1 MKRIICVD
9 DDAALRNVFSL
20 IFARAGYDIEVCP
33 DGEAIMNNEIQLPD
47 IYILDKQLSGYSGL
61 DICLFLKSQPSTR
74 RIPVII
80 ISASPTLASDS
91 DDVGA
96 DGYLEKPFRLKDLLD
111 MVESYTTNRILND

>member
-33 DGEAIMNNEIQLPD
+33 DGEAIMNNEIHVPD

-61 DICLFLKSQPSTR
+61 DICLFLKSQPET
-74 RIPVII
+74 
-80 ISASPTLASDS
+80 
-91 DDVGA
+91 
-96 DGYLEKPFRLKDLLD
+96 PFRLKDILE
-111 MVESYTTNRILND
+111 MVESYTANRIFNE